1 MSVIE
6 HFVLITGMTGAGK
19 GTAAKA
25 LEKIGYYVI
34 DNLPPTMLD
43 ELVAAVTAA
52 PDINKLAVVVDSRS
66 GSFFEDLDDALVGL
80 KESGSK
86 VDTVFL
92 EAADDVLV
100 RRQDA
105 ARRPHPL
112 SREGRL
118 MDGFARERELLRT
131 MRSRAGVVIDTTRL
145 NVHQLSTRLQRAFA
159 DHNEQVLHMT
169 LISFGF
175 KFGIP
180 IDADMVADMRFLPNP
195 HWDPEL
201 RPFSG
206 LDEPVSSFVLAQEN
220 ATEFLDRYEDLL
232 TLLTQS
238 FIAEDKL
245 FMTVGIGCTG
255 GRHRSVAMTEALAAR
270 LQERGIRTQVVH
282 RDLDRA

>member
-43 ELVAAVTAA
+43 ELVTAVTAA

>member
-43 ELVAAVTAA
+43 ELVEAVTAA

-66 GSFFEDLDDALVGL
+66 GSFFEDLDDALVRL
-80 KESGSK
+80 KEAGSK

-131 MRSRAGVVIDTTRL
+131 MRGRAGVVIDTTRL
-145 NVHQLSTRLQRAFA
+145 NVHQLSTRLQNAFA
-159 DHNEQVLHMT
+159 DHNEQVLNMT
-169 LISFGF
+169 LVSFGF
-175 KFGIP
+175 KYGIP

-201 RPFSG
+201 RPYSG
-206 LDEPVSSFVLAQEN
+206 LEEPVSSYVLAQEN
-220 ATEFLDRYEDLL
+220 AVEFLDRYEDLL
-232 TLLTQS
+232 ALLTKN

-245 FMTVGIGCTG
+245 FMTLAIGCTG

-270 LQERGIRTQVVH
+270 IAKHGVRTQVVH
-282 RDLDRA
+282 RDVDRS